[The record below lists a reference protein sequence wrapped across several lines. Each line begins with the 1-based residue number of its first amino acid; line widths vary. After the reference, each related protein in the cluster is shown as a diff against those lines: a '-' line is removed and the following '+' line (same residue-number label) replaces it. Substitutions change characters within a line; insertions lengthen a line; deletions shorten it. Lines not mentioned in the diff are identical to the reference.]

1 MNLSKNSLVPL
12 LGTLSIAL
20 SLGFVP
26 ACGDVDPQ
34 DNQGD
39 GGDAGSAGTGNTGNT
54 GNVAAGAA
62 AGSPDSGGSP
72 NAGAGGEPAV
82 TGLVLLP
89 WAVGNTW
96 TYNVTKDGST
106 TEKTT
111 TIVAEEPVGGEGP
124 NSELM
129 AYHVVTAKGVDGT
142 DKTESWQ
149 APNADNPLRI
159 ERYQEKSFGATT
171 GNLQMTEYWDP
182 SKLHID
188 GSPGRVSQGDTWLEV
203 YEETKLEVGLPA
215 TTHKVNERW
224 TVLGDDETVDVPA
237 GTFEGVI
244 HLQKVGSGSTK
255 EYWYKA
261 GVGKVKETGSQT
273 EELVDY
279 HLEETP

>member
-1 MNLSKNSLVPL
+1 MNFSKNSLVPFF
-12 LGTLSIAL
+12 GMLSVAL
-20 SLGFVP
+20 SLGLVS

-34 DNQGD
+34 DNPGG
-39 GGDAGSAGTGNTGNT
+39 GGDVGSGGTGNTGNV
-54 GNVAAGAA
+54 GPAAGAPDQGGAPTAGA
-62 AGSPDSGGSP
+62 AG
-72 NAGAGGEPAV
+72 APAV

-96 TYNVTKDGST
+96 TYDVTKDGVT
-106 TEKTT
+106 TQKTT
-111 TIVAEEPVGGEGP
+111 TIMAEEPVGGEGP
-124 NSELM
+124 NAELM
-129 AYHVVTAKGVDGT
+129 AFHVVTAKGADGT

-149 APNADNPLRI
+149 APNADNPFRI
-159 ERYQEKSFGATT
+159 ERYQEKSFGAMT
-171 GNLQMTEYWDP
+171 GKLQMTEYWDP
-182 SKLHID
+182 NKLHID
-188 GSPGRVSQGDTWLEV
+188 GSPGKISAGDSWLET

-224 TVLGDDETVDVPA
+224 TVLADDVTVEVPA

-273 EELVDY
+273 EVLVDY
-279 HLEETP
+279 HLEEAP